1 VAAVWLAEAAVSCS
15 LYWRPVSK
23 THLGGFRRT
32 VRDEMIECYGSGA
45 IIDENALE
53 FLRGLAAAKL
63 DGAKELI
70 DAIEQHGEI
79 QIFQEC

>member
-1 VAAVWLAEAAVSCS
+1 
-15 LYWRPVSK
+15 
-23 THLGGFRRT
+23 
-32 VRDEMIECYGSGA
+32 MIKRYGSGA